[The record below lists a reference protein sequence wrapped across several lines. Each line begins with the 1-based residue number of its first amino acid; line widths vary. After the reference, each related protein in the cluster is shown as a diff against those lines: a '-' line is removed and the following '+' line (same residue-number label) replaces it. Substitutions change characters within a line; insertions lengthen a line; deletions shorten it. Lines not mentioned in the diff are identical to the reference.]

1 MALGTGLARRRAGV
15 HELSLALDVCR
26 LVEEKVGAEALGD
39 VVTVAVEIG
48 DDAGVEAANFEFC
61 LSTLLREPPF
71 ARADAVLLKRT
82 GDVLRVAWLEVDDDR

>member
-1 MALGTGLARRRAGV
+1 M

-26 LVEEKVGAEALGD
+26 VVEEHVGTPALPD
-39 VVTVAVEIG
+39 VVAVAVEVG
-48 DDAGVEAANFEFC
+48 DDAGVEPANFEFC

-71 ARADAVLLKRT
+71 GRGAAVLLPRE

>member
-1 MALGTGLARRRAGV
+1 M

-26 LVEEKVGAEALGD
+26 MVEEQVGEAALAG
-39 VVTVAVEIG
+39 VVAVAVEVG

-61 LSTLLREPPF
+61 LSTLLHEPPF
-71 ARADAVLLKRT
+71 GRGEAVILKQT